1 MSILQSI
8 MQHKIVAI
16 IRGANPDSLPSIVEA
31 LQAGGIKAVEIT
43 LNSPK
48 AIFLINK
55 ITQEYGNSMFVGAGT
70 VLNVR
75 AATEAIEAGA
85 RFIISPSVD
94 LDTIRYCK
102 EQQIVCMPGA
112 YTPTEIVTAFNAGAD
127 LIKIFPAPS
136 PEYIKDLRGPLSHI
150 PMMPTGGVTLQNIVA
165 YAKAGA
171 VAFGIG
177 SALVNTNQPVTADYL
192 AVLTSK
198 AQDFVTAVGSIP

>member
-16 IRGANPDSLPSIVEA
+16 IRGADPEALPSIVEA

-102 EQQIVCMPGA
+102 EQQIACMPGA

>member
-16 IRGANPDSLPSIVEA
+16 IRGADPEALPSLVEA

-177 SALVNTNQPVTADYL
+177 SALVNTNQPATADYL

-198 AQDFVTAVGSIP
+198 ARDFVTAVGSIN